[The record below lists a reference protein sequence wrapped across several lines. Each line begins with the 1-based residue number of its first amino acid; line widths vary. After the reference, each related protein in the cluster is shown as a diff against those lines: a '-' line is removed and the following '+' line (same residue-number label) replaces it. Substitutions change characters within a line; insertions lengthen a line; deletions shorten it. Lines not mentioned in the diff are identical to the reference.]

1 MKRKQE
7 KERYDRLSFKTLD
20 RQFQQEAIDGLS
32 CSPLEAKA
40 LTEIVKEVYFPLLEE
55 RSIENIRPGQI
66 VVQAIDLNE
75 PPGKPIK
82 KCMFKS
88 VILTIDSGQSDL
100 KIRQEEGIPALRRER
115 IKRVTKEAFKQ
126 GTLLTAEDMAYK
138 IFSVGYRTI
147 IRDLDILRKRGEHI
161 PLRSTQKDIG
171 RTTTHKEQIV
181 KLWLEGNEPDY
192 ISKATNHSVDA
203 VSRYLQSFKRVVALT
218 LEGKDKTSIAFL
230 LSISKP
236 LVTRYQ
242 ELFERYK
249 DEALHNRIQEMK
261 SFLKKLRVSESPEV
275 IA

>member
-1 MKRKQE
+1 MNFVWVLGIE
-7 KERYDRLSFKTLD
+7 T
-20 RQFQQEAIDGLS
+20 ID
-32 CSPLEAKA
+32 
-40 LTEIVKEVYFPLLEE
+40 VKEVYFPLLEE
-55 RSIENIRPGQI
+55 KSIENIRPGQI
-66 VVQAIDLNE
+66 VVQAIHLNE

-82 KCMFKS
+82 KCLFKS
-88 VILTIDSGQSDL
+88 VILTIDNGQRDL
-100 KIRQEEGIPALRRER
+100 EIRQEEGIPALRRER

-230 LSISKP
+230 VGISKP

-242 ELFERYK
+242 ELFVRYE
-249 DEALHNRIQEMK
+249 DEALHTRIQEMEG
-261 SFLKKLRVSESPEV
+261 FLKKLRVSESPEV

>member
-20 RQFQQEAIDGLS
+20 QQFQQEAIEGLS

-55 RSIENIRPGQI
+55 KSIENIRPGQI

-82 KCMFKS
+82 NCKFKS
-88 VILTIDSGQSDL
+88 VILTIDRGQSDL

-147 IRDLDILRKRGEHI
+147 IRDLDLLRKRGENI
-161 PLRSTQKDIG
+161 PLRSTQQDIG
-171 RTTTHKEQIV
+171 RTTTHKEQVV
-181 KLWLEGNEPDY
+181 KLWLEGHEPAY
-192 ISKATNHSVDA
+192 ISKSTNHSLDA
-203 VSRYLQSFKRVVALT
+203 VSRYLQLFKRVVALT

-249 DEALHNRIQEMK
+249 DESLHTRIQEME
-261 SFLKKLRVSESPEV
+261 SFLKKLGVSKSPEV